1 MNNRT
6 RTLVVLLT
14 ILSFQGMGTAESYYL
29 DSVGGRDGN
38 PGTSP
43 QEAWQTLEKVN
54 SILFKPGDRICFKA
68 GTRYRGQFKPKGS
81 GNLVDGRPNSIV
93 VDMYGEGERPRI
105 EAQGKYQAALYLY
118 NVEYWEINN
127 LTITNHGPQRKA
139 RRYGVYVHIENFGT
153 AHHIQLKSLFI
164 SDVNGSL
171 VKKQGGGSAIK
182 YCNQGDDV
190 RSRFDGLLIEDCH
203 IVRCERNA
211 VTGSGYWTRDR
222 WYPNLNVV
230 FRRILIEQVPGDGIV
245 PNSCD
250 GALVEHN
257 IMRDCPRLLPKGEAA
272 AGIWPWSCDN
282 TVIQYNEVSDHK
294 APWDAQGFDSDWN
307 CRNTVIQYNYSH
319 DNEGGFLLVCN
330 HGGTKMPHNI
340 GNQGTVIRYNLSV
353 NDGIR
358 QQPTHVGMFSPTFH
372 ISGPCED
379 TQIYNN
385 TIYIDK
391 KPANDVDQTLLKM
404 DNWGGPWPVNTTYSN
419 NIFYVEDRIT
429 YDYGKAENTLFTHNL
444 YFGKHINCPNDAAA
458 LYDDPLFIDFTRTN
472 SRDHALT
479 GFRLKQESPCI
490 AAGTKVKDNG
500 ARDFSGA
507 ELLSDKR
514 PSLGALE
521 FNTANQAAQAK
532 RTKPWRDAKFGLF
545 LHWGVYSVYGG
556 TYKGEEL
563 WSAEWI
569 QENARIPW
577 AEYSQ
582 TAAAWNPSEFDAK
595 QWVAHAKSAGM
606 KYLVITARHHD
617 GFAMYPSKASSYNL
631 MDWTQYKGPDP
642 LAALKEA
649 CHEKGLLF
657 GIYYS
662 ALEFRGSPKGFDKD
676 DEKAVKE
683 GFSYKTLGPKPY
695 ATDEEIA
702 ALAKKQI
709 QELIVNYK
717 PDILWFDGVWHAMGR
732 WTKQDSKEVEEMI
745 RSLAPHTI
753 VNNRVGAQFPDFYT
767 FEGTHSLPKSKRDD
781 IWEFCWNIGCFWG
794 YNPRHYDMP
803 KILKTPEHYIELLV
817 NIVSKGGNYLL
828 NVGPDPRGKF
838 HPVAVE
844 YLKGIGDWVR
854 PNGECIYGAS
864 PSPFSEK
871 PAWGYVT
878 SKPGKLFL
886 IVKEWPEADGTIS
899 IPALQN
905 DFQRAYYL
913 TNPEKEIHVSPEG
926 RQWTV
931 SPAEKM
937 EPNPLVV
944 IVIEMAGTSTPR

>member
-1 MNNRT
+1 M
-6 RTLVVLLT
+6 RTLIVLLAA
-14 ILSFQGMGTAESYYL
+14 LSFTGGSNAESYYL
-29 DSVGGRDGN
+29 DSMTGCDSH
-38 PGTSP
+38 PGISP
-43 QEAWQTLEKVN
+43 ELAWQTVDKVN
-54 SILFKPGDRICFKA
+54 SMVFKPGDRIYFKA
-68 GTRYRGQFKPKGS
+68 GTHYQGQFKPKGS
-81 GNLVDGRPNSIV
+81 GNLVGGKPSSIV
-93 VDMYGEGERPRI
+93 VDMYGEGEKPRI

-127 LTITNHGPQRKA
+127 LEITNQGERRQA

-153 AHHIQLKSLFI
+153 ANHIQLKNLTVR
-164 SDVNGSL
+164 DVNGSL
-171 VKKQGGGSAIK
+171 VKKEGGGSAIK

-203 IVRCERNA
+203 IWRCERNA
-211 VTGSGYWTRDR
+211 ITGSGYWTRNR
-222 WYPNLNVV
+222 WYPNLNMV

-307 CRNTVIQYNYSH
+307 CRNTIIQYNYSH

-340 GNQGTVIRYNLSV
+340 GNQGTIVRYNLSV

-358 QQPTHVGMFSPTFH
+358 QQPTHVGVFSPTFH

-379 TQIYNN
+379 TQIYHN
-385 TIYIDK
+385 TIYISK
-391 KPANDVDQTLLKM
+391 KPAGDVDNTLLKM
-404 DNWGGPWPVNTTYSN
+404 DNWGGPWPVNTTFSN
-419 NIFYVEDRIT
+419 NIFYVEDEIA
-429 YDYGKAENTLFTHNL
+429 YDYGKAENTLFEHNL
-444 YFGKHINCPNDAAA
+444 YYGKHINGPHDPAA
-458 LYDDPLFIDFTRTN
+458 LHDDPLFVDSTRTS
-472 SRDHALT
+472 SRDHALQ
-479 GFRLKQESPCI
+479 GFRLKPGSPCI
-490 AAGTKVKDNG
+490 AAGIKVKDSG
-500 ARDFSGA
+500 VRDCSGA
-507 ELLSDKR
+507 ERVADRL

-521 FNTANQAAQAK
+521 FNTVQRSAHAK
-532 RTKPWRDAKFGLF
+532 RIRPWREATFGLF
-545 LHWGVYSVYGG
+545 LHWGAYSIYGG
-556 TYKGEEL
+556 TYKGKEL

-577 AEYSQ
+577 EEYSQ
-582 TAAAWNPSEFDAK
+582 TAASWNPAGFDARE
-595 QWVAHAKSAGM
+595 WVGHAKAAGM

-617 GFAMYPSKASSYNL
+617 GFAMYPSQASTYNL

-642 LAALKEA
+642 LGALRATCHKE
-649 CHEKGLLF
+649 GLLF

-662 ALEFRGSPKGFDKD
+662 VLEFRGSPKGFDKED
-676 DEKAVKE
+676 QEAVRN
-683 GFSYKTLGPKPY
+683 GFSYMTLGPKPY
-695 ATDEEIA
+695 ATHDEIA

-709 QELIVNYK
+709 RELVVNYT
-717 PDILWFDGVWHAMGR
+717 PDILWFDGCWHDMGK
-732 WTKQDSKEVEEMI
+732 WLPEDSRDIEAMI
-745 RSLAPHTI
+745 RSLSPNTI
-753 VNNRVGAQFPDFYT
+753 VNNRGGLQYPDFVT
-767 FEGTHSLPKSKRDD
+767 FEGTESIPDSKRDD
-781 IWEFCWNIGCFWG
+781 TWEFCWNLGCFWG

-803 KILKTPEHYIELLV
+803 NILKTPDHYIELLV
-817 NIVSKGGNYLL
+817 DIVSKGGNYLL
-828 NVGPDPRGKF
+828 NVGPDPKGKF

-844 YLKGIGDWVR
+844 YLKSIGQWVR
-854 PNGECIYGAS
+854 PNGECIHGAS
-864 PSPFSEK
+864 PSPFSDK

-886 IVKEWPEADGTIS
+886 IVKKWPEAGDGIS
-899 IPALQN
+899 IPALHN

-913 TNPEKEIHVSPEG
+913 TNPEKEVHVSLEG
-926 RQWTV
+926 KQWTV

-944 IVIEMAGTSTPR
+944 IVIEMAGMSSPR